1 MFTIVGLKGADYML
15 IAYNHLQQLFHP
27 YQYTR
32 EALQKYRRQM
42 TFFCPQCL
50 EPVHLKIGSY
60 TIPHFAHHTQNQC
73 SKFFAEGES
82 KLHLQG
88 KIQLFEW
95 LQKLRLKVELEP
107 YLTELSQRPDLLV
120 AFDNNNF
127 ALEFQCS
134 PITHDKWQK
143 RTIGYETNN
152 IQPIWLFLTPQ
163 RNEAITGIRK
173 ISISPLL
180 QKSFMTTS
188 TGLPYLMTFNAK
200 TEQFVYWTNLL
211 HVHGHTFIG
220 KVQKISIKQQR
231 FPFYIPTCISLEEF
245 QQYWQLYKRACQQFA
260 NRRLLQSKQGVH
272 DSFLRSCYEMNFS
285 ISAMPSY
292 IGIPVKEGTAIS
304 LFASEWQ
311 TMLWFFS
318 QQLGLEPYDLKKHH
332 IQDFLIQY
340 HLKYTGQAV
349 KAVQQ
354 YSRILKGIKQ
364 DQKLQDI
371 CEQVYAQLFAIA
383 AIY

>member
-1 MFTIVGLKGADYML
+1 ML
-15 IAYNHLQQLFHP
+15 IAYNNLQQLFHA

-32 EALQKYRRQM
+32 KALQTYRRQM

-60 TIPHFAHHTQNQC
+60 NIPHFAHHTQSQC
-73 SKFFAEGES
+73 PKLFAEGES

-95 LQKLRLKVELEP
+95 LQKLGHKVKLEP

-120 AFDNNNF
+120 ALETNNV

-134 PITHDKWQK
+134 PLSHHKWQE
-143 RTIGYETNN
+143 RTTGYEKNN
-152 IQPIWLFLTPQ
+152 IQAIWLFLTPQ
-163 RNEAITGIRK
+163 RYEAINGIRK
-173 ISISPLL
+173 ISIPPLL

-188 TGLPYLMTFNAK
+188 TGLPYLMTYNAK
-200 TEQFVYWTNLL
+200 TAHFEYWTNLL

-220 KVQKISIKQQR
+220 KVQKIPLDKQR
-231 FPFYIPTCISLEEF
+231 FPFYLPTCISLEEF
-245 QQYWQLYKRACQQFA
+245 QQYWQLYKHACQQFA
-260 NRRLLQSKQGVH
+260 NRRLLHSKQGVQ
-272 DSFLRSCYEMNFS
+272 DTFLRYCYELNFS

-292 IGIPVKEGTAIS
+292 IGIPVKDGTAIS

-311 TMLWFFS
+311 TILLHFS
-318 QQLGLEPYDLKKHH
+318 QQLRLEPYELKKHH
-332 IQDFLIQY
+332 IQDFLMQS
-340 HLKYTGQAV
+340 HLEYTGQAV

-354 YSRILKGIKQ
+354 YSLILNGIEQ

-371 CEQVYAQLFAIA
+371 CEIVYAQLFAIA